1 MGSMRH
7 VPCLYVRGAI
17 MYSILLGQLCRNTL
31 HEQLGPKQDIN
42 KSEDHEGPFSS
53 KAMIALRSEI
63 KMSLIAS
70 CLYIF

>member
-1 MGSMRH
+1 MQGH
-7 VPCLYVRGAI
+7 DC
-17 MYSILLGQLCRNTL
+17 SILLGQLCRNTL

-42 KSEDHEGPFSS
+42 KSEDQEGPFSS

-63 KMSLIAS
+63 KMPLTAS